1 VASSAAGKLLMSAD
15 YGVDTI
21 ILDADENVMGN
32 SERAVSGAVWNSLQF
47 NIPSQSL
54 RKTTTEYHKVTSQ

>member
-1 VASSAAGKLLMSAD
+1 MSAD

-21 ILDADENVMGN
+21 ITDADENVMGN